1 MPIVDAMRDSNSEL
15 NKLITGLGK
24 QAEEVNEPSDDQLG
38 DEASQD
44 TAVDLDA
51 DDESADPT
59 REERQSEIDDAQSGI
74 PLANRRASVATMRR
88 ASML

>member
-1 MPIVDAMRDSNSEL
+1 VD
-15 NKLITGLGK
+15 G
-24 QAEEVNEPSDDQLG
+24 
-38 DEASQD
+38 
-44 TAVDLDA
+44 
-51 DDESADPT
+51 ESADPT

>member
-1 MPIVDAMRDSNSEL
+1 MRDSNSEL

-24 QAEEVNEPSDDQLG
+24 QAEEVNETSEEQLG

-44 TAVDLDA
+44 TAVDSDVNG
-51 DDESADPT
+51 ESADPAD
-59 REERQSEIDDAQSGI
+59 EERRSEIDDAQSGI